1 MFEITYIRRYCK
13 SDLFCTR
20 PACKTNFVIVCS
32 WLPNCN
38 QILNEKDLE
47 LAAAGEAEAVI
58 SRFYFTLYVQF
69 NEDDII
75 YKDERQIVTIKSNVG
90 CNWELEQN

>member
-20 PACKTNFVIVCS
+20 RNKSVIVCS

-75 YKDERQIVTIKSNVG
+75 YKNERQIVTIKSNVG
-90 CNWELEQN
+90 CNWELEQD